1 MISTNIKLIGER
13 IKYARSLRN
22 YTLDEIANDIGVAKS
37 TIQRYENGL
46 IGKPKIPVL
55 DSIAKSL
62 NVNPSWISGQ
72 DVPMER
78 ATMADIDE
86 YKNKMIEFSKRWNI
100 QYFEKKMLESFS
112 RLSDSNKEK
121 AISYTENLLSIQQ
134 MEEEQAHLI
143 PRAAHER
150 TDIKVTDEMRQY
162 DDELMRNDDVW
173 K

>member
-1 MISTNIKLIGER
+1 MSTLADRLKEGM
-13 IKYARSLRN
+13 SLRG
-22 YTLDEIANDIGVAKS
+22 LRQADIVEKTGINKGALS
-37 TIQRYENGL
+37 SY
-46 IGKPKIPVL
+46 
-55 DSIAKSL
+55 
-62 NVNPSWISGQ
+62 ISGRYQ
-72 DVPMER
+72 PKQNNIFLLARALDVNEAWLMGADVPMER

-150 TDIKVTDEMRQY
+150 TDIEVTDEMRQY
-162 DDELMRNDDVW
+162 DDELMRNDMEIEVDID
-173 K
+173 

>member
-1 MISTNIKLIGER
+1 MSTLADRLKEGM
-13 IKYARSLRN
+13 SLRG
-22 YTLDEIANDIGVAKS
+22 LRQADIVEKTGINKGALS
-37 TIQRYENGL
+37 SY
-46 IGKPKIPVL
+46 
-55 DSIAKSL
+55 
-62 NVNPSWISGQ
+62 ISGRYQ
-72 DVPMER
+72 PKQNNIFLLAKALDVNEDWLMGADVPMER

-150 TDIKVTDEMRQY
+150 TDIEVTDEMRQY

>member
-1 MISTNIKLIGER
+1 MSTLADRLKEGM
-13 IKYARSLRN
+13 SLRG
-22 YTLDEIANDIGVAKS
+22 LRQADIVEKTGINKGALS
-37 TIQRYENGL
+37 SY
-46 IGKPKIPVL
+46 
-55 DSIAKSL
+55 
-62 NVNPSWISGQ
+62 ISGRYQ
-72 DVPMER
+72 PKQNNIFLLAKALDVNEAWLMGADVPMER

-112 RLSDSNKEK
+112 SLSDSNKEK

-150 TDIKVTDEMRQY
+150 TDIEVTDEMRQY

>member
-1 MISTNIKLIGER
+1 MSTLADRLKEGM
-13 IKYARSLRN
+13 SLRG
-22 YTLDEIANDIGVAKS
+22 LRQADIVEKTGINKGALS
-37 TIQRYENGL
+37 SY
-46 IGKPKIPVL
+46 
-55 DSIAKSL
+55 
-62 NVNPSWISGQ
+62 ISGRYQ
-72 DVPMER
+72 PKQNNIFLLARALDVNEAWLMGADVPMER

-150 TDIKVTDEMRQY
+150 TDIEVTDEMRQY

>member
-1 MISTNIKLIGER
+1 MSTLADRLKEGM
-13 IKYARSLRN
+13 SLRG
-22 YTLDEIANDIGVAKS
+22 LRQADIVEKTGINKGALS
-37 TIQRYENGL
+37 SY
-46 IGKPKIPVL
+46 
-55 DSIAKSL
+55 
-62 NVNPSWISGQ
+62 ISGRYQ
-72 DVPMER
+72 PKQNNIFLLAKALDVNEAWLMGADVPMER

-86 YKNKMIEFSKRWNI
+86 YKNKMIEFSNRWNI

-150 TDIKVTDEMRQY
+150 TDIEVTDEMRQY

>member
-1 MISTNIKLIGER
+1 MSTLADRLKEGM
-13 IKYARSLRN
+13 SLRG
-22 YTLDEIANDIGVAKS
+22 LRQADIVEKTGINKGALS
-37 TIQRYENGL
+37 SY
-46 IGKPKIPVL
+46 
-55 DSIAKSL
+55 
-62 NVNPSWISGQ
+62 ISGRYQ
-72 DVPMER
+72 PKQNNIFLLARALDVNEAWLMGADVPMER

-150 TDIKVTDEMRQY
+150 TDIEVTDEMRQY
-162 DDELMRNDDVW
+162 DDELLRNDDVW

>member
-1 MISTNIKLIGER
+1 MSTLADRLKEGM
-13 IKYARSLRN
+13 SLRG
-22 YTLDEIANDIGVAKS
+22 LRQADIVEKTGINKGALS
-37 TIQRYENGL
+37 SY
-46 IGKPKIPVL
+46 
-55 DSIAKSL
+55 
-62 NVNPSWISGQ
+62 ISGRYQ
-72 DVPMER
+72 PKQNNIFLLARALDVNEAWLMGADVPMER
-78 ATMADIDE
+78 ATVADIDE

-150 TDIKVTDEMRQY
+150 TDIEVTDEMRQY

>member
-1 MISTNIKLIGER
+1 
-13 IKYARSLRN
+13 
-22 YTLDEIANDIGVAKS
+22 
-37 TIQRYENGL
+37 
-46 IGKPKIPVL
+46 
-55 DSIAKSL
+55 
-62 NVNPSWISGQ
+62 
-72 DVPMER
+72 MER

-86 YKNKMIEFSKRWNI
+86 YKNKMIEFSNRWNI

>member
-1 MISTNIKLIGER
+1 MSTLADRLKEGM
-13 IKYARSLRN
+13 SLRG
-22 YTLDEIANDIGVAKS
+22 LRQADIVEKTGINKGALS
-37 TIQRYENGL
+37 SY
-46 IGKPKIPVL
+46 
-55 DSIAKSL
+55 
-62 NVNPSWISGQ
+62 ISGRYQ
-72 DVPMER
+72 PKQNNIYLLAKALDVNEAWLMGADVPMER
-78 ATMADIDE
+78 ATMADINE
-86 YKNKMIEFSKRWNI
+86 YKNKMIEFSNRWNI

-150 TDIKVTDEMRQY
+150 TDIEVTDEMRQY

>member
-1 MISTNIKLIGER
+1 MSTLADRLKEGM
-13 IKYARSLRN
+13 SLRG
-22 YTLDEIANDIGVAKS
+22 LRQADIVEKTGINKGALS
-37 TIQRYENGL
+37 SY
-46 IGKPKIPVL
+46 
-55 DSIAKSL
+55 
-62 NVNPSWISGQ
+62 ISGRYQ
-72 DVPMER
+72 PKQNNIFLLAKALDVNEAWLMGADVPMER

-143 PRAAHER
+143 PRATHER
-150 TDIKVTDEMRQY
+150 TDIEVTDEMRQY

>member
-1 MISTNIKLIGER
+1 MSTLADRLKEGM
-13 IKYARSLRN
+13 SLRGLRQADIVEKTGIN
-22 YTLDEIANDIGVAKS
+22 KGTLS
-37 TIQRYENGL
+37 SY
-46 IGKPKIPVL
+46 
-55 DSIAKSL
+55 
-62 NVNPSWISGQ
+62 ISGRYQ
-72 DVPMER
+72 PKQNNIFLLAKALDVNEAWLMGADVPMER

-150 TDIKVTDEMRQY
+150 TDIEVTDEMRQY

>member
-1 MISTNIKLIGER
+1 MSTLADRLKEGM
-13 IKYARSLRN
+13 SLRG
-22 YTLDEIANDIGVAKS
+22 LRQADIVEKTGINKGALS
-37 TIQRYENGL
+37 SY
-46 IGKPKIPVL
+46 
-55 DSIAKSL
+55 
-62 NVNPSWISGQ
+62 ISGRYQ
-72 DVPMER
+72 PKQNNIFLLAKALDVNEAWLMGADVPMER

-150 TDIKVTDEMRQY
+150 TDIEVTDEMRQY

-173 K
+173 KERLI

>member
-1 MISTNIKLIGER
+1 MSTLADRLKEGM
-13 IKYARSLRN
+13 SLRG
-22 YTLDEIANDIGVAKS
+22 LRQADIVEKTGINKGALS
-37 TIQRYENGL
+37 SY
-46 IGKPKIPVL
+46 
-55 DSIAKSL
+55 
-62 NVNPSWISGQ
+62 ISGRYQ
-72 DVPMER
+72 PKQNNIFLLAKALDVNEAWLMGADVPMER
-78 ATMADIDE
+78 ATMSDIDE

-150 TDIKVTDEMRQY
+150 TDIEVTDEMRQY

>member
-1 MISTNIKLIGER
+1 MSTLADRLKEGM
-13 IKYARSLRN
+13 SLRG
-22 YTLDEIANDIGVAKS
+22 LRQADIVEKTGINKGALS
-37 TIQRYENGL
+37 SY
-46 IGKPKIPVL
+46 
-55 DSIAKSL
+55 
-62 NVNPSWISGQ
+62 ISGRYQ
-72 DVPMER
+72 PKQNNIFLLAKALDVNEAWLMGADVPMER

-86 YKNKMIEFSKRWNI
+86 YKNKMIEFSNRWNL

-150 TDIKVTDEMRQY
+150 TDIEVTDEMRQY

>member
-1 MISTNIKLIGER
+1 MSTLADRLKEGM
-13 IKYARSLRN
+13 SLRG
-22 YTLDEIANDIGVAKS
+22 LRQADIVEKTGINKGALS
-37 TIQRYENGL
+37 SY
-46 IGKPKIPVL
+46 
-55 DSIAKSL
+55 
-62 NVNPSWISGQ
+62 ISGRYQ
-72 DVPMER
+72 PKQNNIFLLAKALDVNEAWLMGADVPMER

-86 YKNKMIEFSKRWNI
+86 YKNKMIEFSNRWNI

-134 MEEEQAHLI
+134 MEEEQAHLT

-150 TDIKVTDEMRQY
+150 TDIEVTDEMRQY

>member
-1 MISTNIKLIGER
+1 MSTLADRLKEGM
-13 IKYARSLRN
+13 SLRG
-22 YTLDEIANDIGVAKS
+22 LRQADIVEKTGINKGALS
-37 TIQRYENGL
+37 SY
-46 IGKPKIPVL
+46 
-55 DSIAKSL
+55 
-62 NVNPSWISGQ
+62 ISGRYQ
-72 DVPMER
+72 PKQNNIFLLAKALDVNEAWLMGADVPMER

-150 TDIKVTDEMRQY
+150 TDIEVTDEMRQY

>member
-1 MISTNIKLIGER
+1 MSTLADRLKEGM
-13 IKYARSLRN
+13 SLRG
-22 YTLDEIANDIGVAKS
+22 LRQADIVEKTGINKGALS
-37 TIQRYENGL
+37 SY
-46 IGKPKIPVL
+46 
-55 DSIAKSL
+55 
-62 NVNPSWISGQ
+62 ISGRYQ
-72 DVPMER
+72 PKQNNIYLLAKALDVNEAWLMGADVPMER
-78 ATMADIDE
+78 TTMADIDE
-86 YKNKMIEFSKRWNI
+86 YKNKMIEFSNRWNI

-112 RLSDSNKEK
+112 HLSDSNKEK

-150 TDIKVTDEMRQY
+150 TDIEVTDEMRQY

>member
-1 MISTNIKLIGER
+1 MSTLADRLKEGM
-13 IKYARSLRN
+13 SLRG
-22 YTLDEIANDIGVAKS
+22 LRQADIVEKTGINKGALS
-37 TIQRYENGL
+37 SY
-46 IGKPKIPVL
+46 
-55 DSIAKSL
+55 
-62 NVNPSWISGQ
+62 ISGRYQ
-72 DVPMER
+72 PKQNNIFLLAKALDVNEAWLMGANVPMER

-86 YKNKMIEFSKRWNI
+86 YKNKMIEFSNRWNI

-150 TDIKVTDEMRQY
+150 TDIEVTDEMRQY

>member
-1 MISTNIKLIGER
+1 MSTLADRLKEGM
-13 IKYARSLRN
+13 SLRG
-22 YTLDEIANDIGVAKS
+22 LRQADIVEKTGINKGALS
-37 TIQRYENGL
+37 SY
-46 IGKPKIPVL
+46 
-55 DSIAKSL
+55 
-62 NVNPSWISGQ
+62 ISGRYQ
-72 DVPMER
+72 PKQNNIFLLARALDVNEAWLMGADVPMER

-86 YKNKMIEFSKRWNI
+86 YKNKMIEFSNRWNI

-150 TDIKVTDEMRQY
+150 TDIEVTDEMRQY

>member
-1 MISTNIKLIGER
+1 MSTLADRLKEGM
-13 IKYARSLRN
+13 SLRG
-22 YTLDEIANDIGVAKS
+22 LRQADIVEKTGINKGALS
-37 TIQRYENGL
+37 SY
-46 IGKPKIPVL
+46 
-55 DSIAKSL
+55 
-62 NVNPSWISGQ
+62 ISGRYQ
-72 DVPMER
+72 PKQNNIFLLAKALDVNEAWLMGADVPMER

-86 YKNKMIEFSKRWNI
+86 YKNKMIEFSNRWNL

-150 TDIKVTDEMRQY
+150 TDIEVTDKMRQY

>member
-1 MISTNIKLIGER
+1 
-13 IKYARSLRN
+13 
-22 YTLDEIANDIGVAKS
+22 
-37 TIQRYENGL
+37 
-46 IGKPKIPVL
+46 
-55 DSIAKSL
+55 
-62 NVNPSWISGQ
+62 
-72 DVPMER
+72 MER
-78 ATMADIDE
+78 ATMTDIDE

-150 TDIKVTDEMRQY
+150 TDIEVTDEMRQY